1 MKGTYTV
8 NQNNKGLYTIAWGTN
23 QQRLDKTTLLIK
35 LSASKST
42 IVDGK
47 TYLYGTVN
55 NQTGWIALKDLTNA
69 SSFDTVED
77 YNDDLVITNGNSF
90 TMTTLLAKG
99 YSLKPF
105 NEQIFQVTKR
115 KVVNGITWYY
125 GKLSNGKSVWIK
137 KSDLQQQLVK
147 LSKTIE
153 HLMMSLKFNKMF
165 TVHHHK
171 FNVIIAVGQ
180 MQRIVKLKCDERE
193 NTC

>member
-1 MKGTYTV
+1 M
-8 NQNNKGLYTIAWGTN
+8 
-23 QQRLDKTTLLIK
+23 LIK

-55 NQTGWIALKDLTNA
+55 NQTGWIALNDLTNA

-90 TMTTLLAKG
+90 YYDDPTSAKG
-99 YSLKPF
+99 SLKPF

-147 LSKTIE
+147 LSKNYRT
-153 HLMMSLKFNKMF
+153 L
-165 TVHHHK
+165 
-171 FNVIIAVGQ
+171 
-180 MQRIVKLKCDERE
+180 
-193 NTC
+193 